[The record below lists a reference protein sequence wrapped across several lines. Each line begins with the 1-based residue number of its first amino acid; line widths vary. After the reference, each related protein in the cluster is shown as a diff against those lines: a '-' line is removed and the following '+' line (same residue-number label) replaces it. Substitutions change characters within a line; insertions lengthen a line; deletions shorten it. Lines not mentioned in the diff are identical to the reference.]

1 MLGLATSGADGAI
14 TVKNVKSITQL
25 PLTGAVGT
33 VLFTIVALLLAGAG
47 AAVALKSRNALVES

>member
-1 MLGLATSGADGAI
+1 M
-14 TVKNVKSITQL
+14 KNVKSITQL
-25 PLTGAVGT
+25 PLTGAART